1 MTNYHKNKVKRQKNI
16 SVYQKSCDIDQ
27 QDFLTGLYS
36 IAFVTWLKHCWD
48 LLYFHKNVPQRCFI
62 CWNILK
68 IVPTHWIMVVSS
80 PRKLFKAVLT
90 RNKQTNLQ
98 PTLNKRGRDE
108 SVIMLSLTTSIIE
121 EFLKTV
127 FKTPKIFFQKLVYV

>member
-1 MTNYHKNKVKRQKNI
+1 
-16 SVYQKSCDIDQ
+16 
-27 QDFLTGLYS
+27 
-36 IAFVTWLKHCWD
+36 
-48 LLYFHKNVPQRCFI
+48 
-62 CWNILK
+62 
-68 IVPTHWIMVVSS
+68 MVVSS